1 MREELL
7 RVLNVKR
14 ESINNNIET
23 LNKINNMLELE
34 DSNLEYVDSILDIF
48 KREEE
53 DQYEINNFVG
63 LDRDNFDKVMGLVPT
78 TTKEKFETN
87 SCNYDGLVYLING
100 INNGISLTLT
110 NDQEEAIKLLINGLN
125 DKRMEYVAKIE
136 GIKLAKG
143 DLEESSLDVLE
154 RKQST
159 YNDVIDNLENNN
171 YVSEVDEVMESIKY
185 SKVEDRDT
193 VNMLSYLLKYN
204 ADVYD
209 DLAKNG
215 GFRENEPF
223 HAPEVTNIEV
233 PEELAE
239 EPVEEAV
246 ELPEE
251 EEEQVNVEPSEEVSD
266 VPSFT
271 DFINNLPE
279 GVQYGEPEFN
289 AEDATV
295 DLSTVVAPEVEM
307 PEVEPISLEEKEE
320 EKKEESPIDSAN
332 IEISDQVLD
341 NLISK
346 DVEVTNTIDES
357 ELKKTLED
365 YHIKYD
371 DIDNKEELLTG
382 DIENYKDILNV
393 FKDNDLLSDVTKNE
407 LFLKEILIGSNKD
420 IVDDVLDIVKR
431 EFSVDDEDFYETA
444 RITID
449 SMPSI
454 FVKEEKGN
462 YDNFI
467 KNVEFFK
474 NLNFDLISLFDFS
487 RELLLVDNTLLEKN
501 YELVKKY
508 DVKVE
513 TKNAKYL
520 LGLND
525 SVEKIDYYVEAVY
538 EDSITKKT
546 FDGMNIVKT
555 YPSKLDSVT
564 DLTIK
569 RLRYSSENGKKMF
582 GSRENSI
589 AGEIANLKVDVLNIP
604 DDYMNTFFNNEFTD
618 ITKEELESYKEMI
631 ERNTDYSFKDSSI
644 LAELNKF
651 RSGNRYT
658 IAGVNISYNK
668 VLRNYNI
675 LINNNVDKDKALEFA
690 VCYNLVCTKEEYEAV
705 VNELKAIGGK

>member
-63 LDRDNFDKVMGLVPT
+63 LDRDNFDKVMDLVPT

-154 RKQST
+154 GKQST

-185 SKVEDRDT
+185 SKVEDRNA

-239 EPVEEAV
+239 EPVEDTI

-251 EEEQVNVEPSEEVSD
+251 EEEQVNEETSEEV
-266 VPSFT
+266 
-271 DFINNLPE
+271 
-279 GVQYGEPEFN
+279 
-289 AEDATV
+289 
-295 DLSTVVAPEVEM
+295 
-307 PEVEPISLEEKEE
+307 PIFM
-320 EKKEESPIDSAN
+320 D
-332 IEISDQVLD
+332 
-341 NLISK
+341 
-346 DVEVTNTIDES
+346 
-357 ELKKTLED
+357 
-365 YHIKYD
+365 
-371 DIDNKEELLTG
+371 
-382 DIENYKDILNV
+382 
-393 FKDNDLLSDVTKNE
+393 
-407 LFLKEILIGSNKD
+407 
-420 IVDDVLDIVKR
+420 
-431 EFSVDDEDFYETA
+431 
-444 RITID
+444 
-449 SMPSI
+449 
-454 FVKEEKGN
+454 
-462 YDNFI
+462 
-467 KNVEFFK
+467 NVE
-474 NLNFDLISLFDFS
+474 
-487 RELLLVDNTLLEKN
+487 
-501 YELVKKY
+501 
-508 DVKVE
+508 
-513 TKNAKYL
+513 
-520 LGLND
+520 
-525 SVEKIDYYVEAVY
+525 
-538 EDSITKKT
+538 
-546 FDGMNIVKT
+546 
-555 YPSKLDSVT
+555 
-564 DLTIK
+564 
-569 RLRYSSENGKKMF
+569 
-582 GSRENSI
+582 
-589 AGEIANLKVDVLNIP
+589 
-604 DDYMNTFFNNEFTD
+604 
-618 ITKEELESYKEMI
+618 
-631 ERNTDYSFKDSSI
+631 SF
-644 LAELNKF
+644 E
-651 RSGNRYT
+651 
-658 IAGVNISYNK
+658 
-668 VLRNYNI
+668 
-675 LINNNVDKDKALEFA
+675 
-690 VCYNLVCTKEEYEAV
+690 
-705 VNELKAIGGK
+705 